1 MNQDIENKP
10 DPIQITPWRKAMLL
24 AIIALFGGTV
34 FEYYTGGIR
43 GPGAWLWPMLFI
55 PLLLYLL
62 GIVYGD
68 VPARYYDL
76 KTLKPFPVPF
86 ARQFDRCVLSIIV
99 LFTGLF
105 LNMVLLLISLFLGAQ
120 SLLTIFYCLYM
131 ALMLAELPNSLRIF
145 RFIQHVNTMQYVSAI
160 NPDTFRTAMSYY
172 DAERDKLSG
181 RQRQEYLKD
190 LYNNLVSE
198 AERLVLESSPLTRK
212 QQIAL
217 NLAVRSG
224 EAIRR
229 SRLASHKKD
238 SKRLRANLNL
248 LDALKENAG
257 LELPKDIIEIHKKVD
272 GTLAD
277 IQSLPTPHPSNK
289 AG

>member
-1 MNQDIENKP
+1 MSSYPIFKMSVEPENKP
-10 DPIQITPWRKAMLL
+10 DPIQITPWKKAMLL

-34 FEYYTGGIR
+34 FEYYR
-43 GPGAWLWPMLFI
+43 GEISGPAAWLWPMLFI

-105 LNMVLLLISLFLGAQ
+105 LNFVLLILSLLLGAQ
-120 SLLTIFYCLYM
+120 TLLTIFYSLYM

-160 NPDTFRTAMSYY
+160 NPDTFRTASSYY
-172 DAERDKLSG
+172 DPQLDKLSIDSRG
-181 RQRQEYLKD
+181 KYLKS
-190 LYNNLVSE
+190 LYDSLVQE
-198 AERLVLESSPLTRK
+198 AERLVLEASPLTRQ

-229 SRLASHKKD
+229 SRLAANKKNCQ
-238 SKRLRANLNL
+238 RLKANLNL
-248 LDALKENAG
+248 LDALKEYAG
-257 LELPKDIIEIHKKVD
+257 LELPKDIVELHREIDESIASSRV
-272 GTLAD
+272 
-277 IQSLPTPHPSNK
+277 S
-289 AG
+289 

>member
-1 MNQDIENKP
+1 MSTDFEPKP
-10 DPIQITPWRKAMLL
+10 DAIQITPWKKAMLL
-24 AIIALFGGTV
+24 TVILLFGATLY
-34 FEYYTGGIR
+34 EYYSGGIDENA
-43 GPGAWLWPMLFI
+43 GWLWPMLFI

-105 LNMVLLLISLFLGAQ
+105 LNIVLLCVGFLLGAKP
-120 SLLTIFYCLYM
+120 LLSIFYGLYM

-160 NPDTFRTAMSYY
+160 NPDTFKTAVSYY
-172 DAERDKLSG
+172 SPEQDQLAGESRD
-181 RQRQEYLKD
+181 RHLKE
-190 LYNNLVSE
+190 LYTNLVSE
-198 AERLVLESSPLTRK
+198 AERLVLEASPLTK
-212 QQIAL
+212 EQQIAL

-229 SRLASHKKD
+229 CRIAAKEQTCE
-238 SKRLRANLNL
+238 RLRANLHL
-248 LDALKENAG
+248 LDSLKIHAG
-257 LELPKDIIEIHKKVD
+257 LVLPKDIVQLQNKVLDKK
-272 GTLAD
+272 A
-277 IQSLPTPHPSNK
+277 N
-289 AG
+289 A